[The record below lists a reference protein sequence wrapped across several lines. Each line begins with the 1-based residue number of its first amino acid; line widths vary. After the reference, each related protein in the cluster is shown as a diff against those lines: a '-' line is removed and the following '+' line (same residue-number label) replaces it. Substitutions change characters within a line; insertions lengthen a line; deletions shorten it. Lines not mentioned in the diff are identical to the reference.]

1 MPGSEPRQRRPAWRA
16 ERPASRAGLGEV
28 VIVADVVSLAARRA
42 GEDHPG
48 PGSAEQRF
56 LAAVAADLMVS
67 LAASGV
73 PITAELRVGC
83 VLADLLDLGGVP
95 LPAPLRAMV
104 EACPAV
110 ELPPSLSEPDG
121 FARLLRV
128 VGARAPDW
136 SD

>member
-1 MPGSEPRQRRPAWRA
+1 MGDVVRMTARRGGEDRPA
-16 ERPASRAGLGEV
+16 
-28 VIVADVVSLAARRA
+28 
-42 GEDHPG
+42 

-56 LAAVAADLMVS
+56 LAAVVADLMTS
-67 LAASGV
+67 LAESGV

-104 EACPAV
+104 ETCPAV
-110 ELPPSLSEPDG
+110 ELPPSLAGPDG
-121 FARLLRV
+121 FVRLLRV
-128 VGARAPDW
+128 VGARSADW